1 MTSSHTSSTLKS
13 ILRKSTKSSDTASAI
28 DEDAPPST
36 KEAPNRL
43 RRRVTWDPAKKS
55 DSFRNLCKLVK
66 SHTVDRPRPSRL
78 VRNKAMHESQVSQ
91 KLAQSQEIFDL

>member
-13 ILRKSTKSSDTASAI
+13 ILRQSTKSSDNTASAI

-43 RRRVTWDPAKKS
+43 RRRVTWDTAKKS

-66 SHTVDRPRPSRL
+66 SHTVDRPSRL
-78 VRNKAMHESQVSQ
+78 VRNKAMHESQVTQ